1 MKKESD
7 FSKGKRGAV
16 IAPPKGQTRIT
27 IRIDD
32 EILEWFRQQA
42 HEARGG
48 NYQTLI
54 NKTLRQYI
62 RQRPE
67 SFEMVMRRVVQ
78 EELKKMTDKSSR
90 RKAA

>member
-1 MKKESD
+1 MKKEYD
-7 FSKGKRGAV
+7 FSQGMRGAV
-16 IAPPKGQTRIT
+16 IVPPKGKTRIT

-42 HEARGG
+42 HEMGGG

-54 NKTLRQYI
+54 NETLRQYI

-78 EELKKMTDKSSR
+78 E
-90 RKAA
+90 